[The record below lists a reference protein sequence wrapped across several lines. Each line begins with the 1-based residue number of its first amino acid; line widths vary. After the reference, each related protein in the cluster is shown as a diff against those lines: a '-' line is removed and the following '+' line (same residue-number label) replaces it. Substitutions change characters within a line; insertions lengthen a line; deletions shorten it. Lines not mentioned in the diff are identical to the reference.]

1 MIFHS
6 VKLMNYKSIAEDSLC
21 EVIIEPRITPIIG
34 KNESGKS
41 NVLSG
46 LSHIDLI
53 HNMSSAFVK
62 DNINR
67 NIIGNNVEIKYRIV
81 LKQTLNEMQIK
92 ELNKD
97 TVIYITANRYEATGG
112 IVDYY
117 FRHISSSIVK
127 LCEVLDSNPFQ
138 LRDQEYQNY
147 FNYITIL
154 KRNDDNIDI
163 RQITVALNFID
174 SRKAKAP
181 QEKKGVIEQAISI
194 AKEKWNAL
202 LELLPSVFYRKSD
215 KILKSQ
221 YKYEDI
227 KNELQNPSAYPNS
240 LLSDFLKLIQISKED
255 FLLAAQ
261 SGISG
266 EKVTVRKR
274 IQRNIDLHVNNPF
287 SKFYDA
293 ESIYLTVDFDS
304 NIVYFSVQSNDGQ
317 SLLLSERSNGL
328 RWYLN
333 TFIDAKANDVDNSS
347 VLYLLDE
354 PGISLHINAQRELLE
369 LFNHLA
375 DKGNQVVYTTHSP
388 YMLNTVG
395 DGIHKIRAVIKSEE
409 GNTSIYKTAYDSR
422 ISNISQ
428 KDTLAPIVSALG
440 MNLYDTFGPAK
451 DKLNIVTEG
460 MSDYIYI
467 STMAKLLNEDVNKF
481 AIIPAVGVS
490 NSVNICSILHG
501 WGCRSIALFDYDK
514 AGVES
519 GGEIMKTKMLLEYK
533 VDFCY
538 INNASEEDI
547 SKKTYKQNPYM
558 IEDLIVRSEIDRY
571 CREMEYSNTDKT
583 LTAKIMSE
591 DILSGKFK
599 IGEESKK
606 NFRRLFDLLFS
617 NC

>member
-1 MIFHS
+1 
-6 VKLMNYKSIAEDSLC
+6 MNYKSIAEDSLC

-440 MNLYDTFGPAK
+440 MNIYDTFGPAK

>member
-1 MIFHS
+1 
-6 VKLMNYKSIAEDSLC
+6 MNYKSIAEDSLC

-194 AKEKWNAL
+194 AKKKWNAL

-287 SKFYDA
+287 SEFYDA

-354 PGISLHINAQRELLE
+354 PGISLHINAQRELLG

>member
-163 RQITVALNFID
+163 RQITVALNFIE

>member
-1 MIFHS
+1 
-6 VKLMNYKSIAEDSLC
+6 MNYKSIAEDSLC